1 MISRAWP
8 LLFLALCAASP
19 RPAPID
25 DALDMKNREA
35 GSDLLEEAAKS
46 AAPADAPW
54 IVLYAAELTR
64 LAGDSSS
71 ARTLFER
78 VADKYP
84 SSPAKDPAI
93 LGMAVVDAGDVPG
106 GNTLA
111 TLGLIADKGVP
122 DTLNADRYLLL
133 ARARQ
138 ADGAPAEQI
147 KVLTDKAVKYA
158 ADAKDVSKRVVR
170 AVGELERTP
179 AAPAPQGPPDLAA
192 IEEIRR
198 VIRSGKLDGL
208 GELAT
213 RFAERYPDSPF
224 AKEAAYAKRRADAGT
239 RVDPALVAV
248 LLPSTGAYAL
258 PAESLRAAFEMGNKH
273 AGGNLRLAFFDTA
286 GSGDQCSRAV
296 EKAALEQ
303 GAALIVGPLL
313 KEEAAVCAPVAQAVH
328 VPMITLTSS
337 EDALAVGDQI
347 FRAFPSTEQQI
358 AALLTET
365 ADVRGLKR
373 YAILHPKTAAGEN
386 AARAFTAAVTAR
398 GGSVTATQSYDP
410 EAKDFRAPVK
420 VLGKKDYKARAGEYA
435 QLRREAERAKA
446 DPDKVVLPPL
456 IDYDAIFIP
465 DSYQRVALI
474 ASALAFEEFPVGRFR
489 PHQGDTALPLLGLNP
504 WNNDELA
511 RRGGNYV
518 LDSIFVDAFDVRAED
533 LPVDNF
539 RSAWRERG
547 KGDPTVVEAVAYDTA
562 RLLSAAVAAGGD
574 PAAALFKVKMVDP
587 VAGTVGFGPD
597 RQIQRNWR
605 LLTVTKEGI
614 RPLQPPLPTE
624 PDAGQ

>member
-1 MISRAWP
+1 MKLRTWP
-8 LLFLALCAASP
+8 LLFLALCAATP
-19 RPAPID
+19 RPAPVD
-25 DALDMKNREA
+25 DALGMRNREA
-35 GSDLLEEAAKS
+35 GSALLDEAAKS

-54 IVLYAAELTR
+54 IVLYAAELAR
-64 LAGDSSS
+64 LAGDEPG

-78 VADKYP
+78 VAEKYP
-84 SSPAKDPAI
+84 GSPAKDAAI
-93 LGMAVVDAGDVPG
+93 LGMAVVDSGSVPT
-106 GNTLA
+106 GNVLA

-133 ARARQ
+133 ARART
-138 ADGAPAEQI
+138 ADGASPEQ
-147 KVLTDKAVKYA
+147 VQALTDKALKYA

-170 AVGELERTP
+170 AIADLDK
-179 AAPAPQGPPDLAA
+179 APPPKVEGPPDLAA
-192 IEEIRR
+192 ITEIRN
-198 VIRSGKLDGL
+198 VIRGGKLEGL
-208 GELAT
+208 GALASS
-213 RFAERYPDSPF
+213 FEEKYPDSPF
-224 AKEAAYAKRRADAGT
+224 VREAGYAKRRADVGT

-248 LLPSTGAYAL
+248 LLPTTGTYAL
-258 PAESLRAAFEMGNKH
+258 PAESLRAALELGNKH
-273 AGGNLRLAFFDTA
+273 AGGPLRLAFFDTA
-286 GSGDQCSRAV
+286 GSGEQCGKAV
-296 EKAALEQ
+296 ERAAIEQ
-303 GAALIVGPLL
+303 GAAIIVGPLL

-328 VPMITLTSS
+328 IPMITLTSS

-358 AALLTET
+358 AGLLTET
-365 ADVRGLKR
+365 ADVRGLTR
-373 YAILHPKTAAGEN
+373 YAILHPKTPFGEN

-398 GGSVTATQSYDP
+398 GGTIAATQSYDP
-410 EAKDFRAPVK
+410 EAKDFRAPAK
-420 VLGKKDYKARAGEYA
+420 VLGKKDYKARSSEFA

-489 PHQGDTALPLLGLNP
+489 PHQGDKALPLLGLNA

-518 LDSIFVDAFDVRAED
+518 LDSIFIDAFDARSQD

-539 RSAWRERG
+539 LSAWRERG

-562 RLLSAAVAAGGD
+562 RLLAQAVASGGE
-574 PAAALFKVKMVDP
+574 PLAALYSARLADP
-587 VAGTVGFGPD
+587 VAGTIGFGAD
-597 RQIQRNWR
+597 RQIQRAWR